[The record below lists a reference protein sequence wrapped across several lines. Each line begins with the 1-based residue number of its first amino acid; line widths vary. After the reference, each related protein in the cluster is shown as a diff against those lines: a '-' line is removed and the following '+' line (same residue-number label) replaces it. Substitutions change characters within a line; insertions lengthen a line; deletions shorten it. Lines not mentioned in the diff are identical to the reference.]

1 MGCIVFGPRSE
12 EVTWE
17 WRKPHELNVLYSSPK
32 IEWKKLGGA
41 CSAYGGEER
50 HIQGFVVET

>member
-1 MGCIVFGPRSE
+1 MGYIVFVPRSE
-12 EVTWE
+12 EVTGE

-41 CSAYGGEER
+41 GSAYGGEES
-50 HIQGFVVET
+50 HIQDFVGET